1 MSSVF
6 VPGIPQQKGNIIKGK
21 WGGYHDTNKKL
32 RPWMQQ
38 VVTTITEAGW
48 EPILHGPVC
57 VDITFVFPRPKAHY
71 GSGRNANVLKAAA
84 PLWHT
89 KAPDLDKLIRSIL
102 DALTEAGVVTDDGQ
116 VCRVTAVK
124 CFTTPEAVRVA
135 LVDGLAHPGAWIAMS
150 LRAST

>member
-57 VDITFVFPRPKAHY
+57 VDITFVFPRPKAHD
-71 GSGRNANVLKAAA
+71 GSGRNANVLKADA

-89 KAPDLDKLIRSIL
+89 KAPDRHGDPLGRAPGSMVEG
-102 DALTEAGVVTDDGQ
+102 AVFVARAG
-116 VCRVTAVK
+116 R
-124 CFTTPEAVRVA
+124 
-135 LVDGLAHPGAWIAMS
+135 
-150 LRAST
+150 

>member
-89 KAPDLDKLIRSIL
+89 KAPDLDKLIRAVWDSLTKAGVIQ
-102 DALTEAGVVTDDGQ
+102 DDSRIVNVNARKRFARLTEEPGVDV
-116 VCRVTAVK
+116 RIRPATAE
-124 CFTTPEAVRVA
+124 EAA
-135 LVDGLAHPGAWIAMS
+135 A
-150 LRAST
+150 